1 MRFST
6 QPEPRRAPEQAKNH
20 EQKLPENP
28 SMPQVSFKDLGMSRN
43 VKVFV
48 YLVIGVL
55 GTMESIFWVKAIW
68 RWYKGGEEEKS

>member
-1 MRFST
+1 
-6 QPEPRRAPEQAKNH
+6 
-20 EQKLPENP
+20 
-28 SMPQVSFKDLGMSRN
+28 MPQFSFKDLGMSRN

-55 GTMESIFWVKAIW
+55 GTMESIFWAKAIW